1 MTSHAPPSFHDAFG
15 HAPTSVQS
23 EIAASA
29 AAMVVEEGLEYG
41 PAKRR
46 AVKQLG
52 LPARTALPGNDEVE
66 DAVREYISIFC
77 ADTQPAELAALRDLA
92 LVWMERMAEFRP
104 HVGGSVWH
112 GTATRLS
119 DIYIQLF
126 CDDPKS
132 AELAL
137 IEHNVDYEP
146 RTVTGF
152 TGESVDALSIRSLCK
167 PLQETVGVHLMI
179 YDHDDL
185 RGALKP
191 DAKGR
196 TPRANAAALKTLL
209 TADIQENQP

>member
-1 MTSHAPPSFHDAFG
+1 MT
-15 HAPTSVQS
+15 TLKS
-23 EIAASA
+23 EIAAA
-29 AAMVVEEGLEYG
+29 AAALVVEEGLEYG

-46 AVKQLG
+46 AVKQMG
-52 LPARTALPGNDEVE
+52 LPARAELPDNSELE
-66 DAVREYISIFC
+66 DAVMEYIAVFC
-77 ADTQPAELAALRDLA
+77 ADTQPTELAALRELA
-92 LVWMERMAEFRP
+92 LVWMQRMAGFRP
-104 HVGGSVWH
+104 HLAGAVWH

-132 AELAL
+132 AEIAL

-152 TGESVDALSIRSLCK
+152 NGGKVEALSLSSLCK
-167 PLQETVGVHLMI
+167 PLAENIGVHLMV

-196 TPRANAAALKTLL
+196 KPRGDV
-209 TADIQENQP
+209 TAVEKLVAKEVKV

>member
-1 MTSHAPPSFHDAFG
+1 MTLHAPPSFYDRSSP
-15 HAPTSVQS
+15 APSSLQG
-23 EIAASA
+23 EIAAAA

-77 ADTQPAELAALRDLA
+77 VDTQPAELAALRDLA
-92 LVWMERMAEFRP
+92 LVWMERMVEFRP
-104 HVGGSVWH
+104 HLGGSVWH

-132 AELAL
+132 AEVAL

-152 TGESVDALSIRSLCK
+152 TGESVDALSIRSRCK

-196 TPRANAAALKTLL
+196 TPRGNAAALKALL
-209 TADIQENQP
+209 ANFQEAKP